1 MAGLDLNAPAEY
13 AWDEIN
19 TTGGLRSMQSV
30 EPLSV
35 SSVVPSVYDASS
47 TQRWNGMVPSDARA
61 MARRCGVAPSV
72 GVALGAARWSGEAS
86 FVEDAPGA
94 ARWNDVVSPVN
105 DALAMARRSAEAPY
119 VGIAPAAE
127 RWSGEASFVDD
138 APGAATSCSVR
149 TSVGDA
155 LGEAVLVEVEEEEDG
170 GLDVDLD
177 EPAMEEEDGLDVDL
191 DEPALDEGDG
201 FNVDLVEPALGQGDG
216 LNLNEPPLE
225 HGTTRTSQFFIVC
238 VMLHACMVLF
248 RVIVFQSL
256 LFVNFSNHSSLV
268 FLWTG
273 FDLNLPLDEFGAV
286 DFDYFQNSNGK

>member
-1 MAGLDLNAPAEY
+1 MTGLDLNAPVEY
-13 AWDEIN
+13 AWLDIN
-19 TTGGLRSMQSV
+19 FPVEQEDGECGENDGDAMRGLRSMRSV

-35 SSVVPSVYDASS
+35 RTTETPRRRPEEASVYTDTAAARMSSVVPSVYDASN
-47 TQRWNGMVPSDARA
+47 TKRWNGMVPSDTRA
-61 MARRCGVAPSV
+61 MARRCDVAPSV

-94 ARWNDVVSPVN
+94 ARWNDVVSSVN
-105 DALAMARRSAEAPY
+105 DARAMARRSAEASS

-127 RWSGEASFVDD
+127 RWSSEASFVDD

-149 TSVGDA
+149 TSVGNA
-155 LGEAVLVEVEEEEDG
+155 LGEVVLVEVEEEEDG

-225 HGTTRTSQFFIVC
+225 HGTTLTSQF
-238 VMLHACMVLF
+238 
-248 RVIVFQSL
+248 L
-256 LFVNFSNHSSLV
+256 LFVSCCMHAWYTLDH
-268 FLWTG
+268 LWIC
-273 FDLNLPLDEFGAV
+273 
-286 DFDYFQNSNGK
+286 